1 MPPCCLQ
8 RWNKE
13 TMSQRKKITCRNRE
27 GKEKYSDLENPDAAQ
42 GCGFI
47 LQSWRPELQEKKFV
61 VLIHSVVLC
70 YINKKFNEM
79 EYVKGKRIHRN
90 L

>member
-1 MPPCCLQ
+1 
-8 RWNKE
+8 
-13 TMSQRKKITCRNRE
+13 MSQRKKITCRNRE

-47 LQSWRPELQEKKFV
+47 LQFWRPELQEKKFV

-90 L
+90 F